1 MSPTGAVEVV
11 VVVEGADPAGVVAAV
26 GAAGVEPLEGCS
38 VGLQSSTPTFEA
50 VSIYSQETNLQSL
63 M

>member
-26 GAAGVEPLEGCS
+26 GAAGVEPLEG
-38 VGLQSSTPTFEA
+38 LQSSTPTFEA